1 MTAETTACRFSRM
14 TRGPIRVLEL
24 SGSPRE
30 RGRQHAEAH
39 RDEILT
45 YAEERVRLVGEGRWS
60 KRPLER
66 AEVLSLAEQCLP
78 AHEAY
83 SPDLMEEVRGMA
95 DVTGLSMA
103 ELIIVNGFTDF
114 VDTVYAKTG
123 VQVVG
128 EDDCTA
134 FIIPDAMAGGAGFQA
149 QTWDMHDTATDHVVL
164 LDVRPD
170 DGPRQLVF
178 TTTGC
183 VGQMGMNEAGICVG
197 INNLPG
203 ADGDLGVTWVFA
215 VRKALEAT
223 NFDDALEAITSANL
237 AGAHSYLLR
246 DAEGRGAVVE
256 GFSTV
261 THVTEMGDEP
271 LVHTNH
277 ALHDVTVAV
286 SQDKPTELQASSS
299 ARYDTAAA
307 NITDGM
313 TVEAVEDLLSHPTI
327 CYLGKP
333 PFHVETC
340 GAAIMRPGTGEMWA
354 CWGQPSEEEFTRFEL
369 GTARV

>member
-1 MTAETTACRFSRM
+1 MS
-14 TRGPIRVLEL
+14 RGPIRVLEL
-24 SGSPRE
+24 SGSARE
-30 RGRQHAEAH
+30 RGRRHAEAH

-66 AEVLSLAEQCLP
+66 DEVLSLAEQCLP

-83 SPDLMEEVRGMA
+83 SSDLMDEVRGMA

-123 VQVVG
+123 VQTIG

-134 FIIPDAMAGGAGFQA
+134 FLVPDSMADGAGFQA

-164 LDVRPD
+164 LDIRPD
-170 DGPRQLVF
+170 EGPRQLVF

-183 VGQMGMNEAGICVG
+183 VGQIGMNSAGICVG

-223 NFDDALEAITSANL
+223 NFDDALAAITEAPL

-246 DAEGRGAVVE
+246 DAEGRGAIVE
-256 GFSTV
+256 GFSSV
-261 THVTEMGDEP
+261 THVQEMTDTP

-277 ALHDVTVAV
+277 ALHPETVAV

-299 ARYDTAAA
+299 ARYDTALAGL
-307 NITDGM
+307 DGTVTYD
-313 TVEAVEDLLSHPTI
+313 TVETLLKHPTI
-327 CYLGKP
+327 CYLGTP

-340 GAAIMRPGTGEMWA
+340 GAAIMRPRTGEMWA
-354 CWGQPSEEEFTRFEL
+354 CWGQPSEEPFTRFEL
-369 GTARV
+369 GGVRV